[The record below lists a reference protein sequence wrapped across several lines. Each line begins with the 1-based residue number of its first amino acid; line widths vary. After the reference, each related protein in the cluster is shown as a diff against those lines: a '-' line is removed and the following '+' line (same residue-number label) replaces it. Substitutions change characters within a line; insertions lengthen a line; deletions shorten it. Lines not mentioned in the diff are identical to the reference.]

1 MQALIIADIVHYFN
15 WTYVSL
21 VSSEGMYGDSCRTSF
36 LRAAKAGN
44 FCVAVVEVIPR
55 LADEPTFDGLI
66 ESLLRQSRARVVA
79 LFTNADDS
87 RALLAA
93 AKRANVNNHFIWVAS
108 YAWGTRAK
116 VVEGLDDQ
124 DLSAF
129 TVQLD
134 YKLIPEYNAHMKNL
148 TVENNERNPWFR
160 EYWEKVFRCS
170 VDPAQQIYTSAVCGN
185 SLRLDESVGYHQE
198 AKVQFVV
205 DAVYAFAH
213 ALDEASKQLCRG
225 QNESY
230 CEALRNLDG
239 ESLYM
244 NYLLNTTFK
253 GVVRFD
259 NVGDG
264 LAPYRIY
271 SLRHLDNS
279 STYDYIPIGR
289 WEPYTLHMDAKKV
302 LWSTD
307 DAITGPIYI
316 VEPYLGPKSHE
327 LQRDQELL
335 DKTTVNG
342 WNSRIHGVQV
352 HAADAHAARKSRS
365 GHSGCGALN
374 GERGIQRLE
383 AMLFA
388 LDRIN
393 RDPSLLNG
401 ISLGATILDTCS
413 SGEHALKQA
422 LQFLDPPANV
432 GIFKCADGS
441 APGIHNEK
449 QKITGVIGGSYSE
462 VSQKVASLLGLFHV
476 PQISPASTASSLGDK
491 TRYDLF
497 ARTVP
502 PDTLQAHVMTDI
514 VHYFNWTYV
523 SLVTSE
529 GVYGDSGMIS
539 FLRDARAGNFC
550 VAIVEVVP
558 RLADEATFDG
568 IIQSLLRRPQA
579 RVVALFTHGEDSR
592 ALLAAAKK
600 ANASSNFVWLASDG
614 WGTQS
619 QIVESLH
626 DQDINAITVELDSR
640 AIPEY
645 DVYMKNLTLENN
657 ERNPWFREYWEDVF
671 KCSVNPVQHNDT
683 STACAASLRLDE
695 STGYRQGAK
704 IQFVV
709 DAVYAFAYALDQASK
724 QLCRG
729 ENESNCEA
737 FRNLDGESLYMNY
750 LLNTTFEDLVGSVVR
765 FDQLGDGLVPYRI
778 YNLRRL
784 DNSTAYDYV
793 PIGRWEP
800 YTLHLD
806 SEKVLWT
813 TEDGLPPVS
822 ACSSDCS
829 QAATAKLTPH
839 HHKASLKSM
848 TYGKA
853 CAELRTR
860 YKSGHGSSN
869 RRHSPPRINGSPI
882 LVNMN
887 VLMIVCVL
895 VHFIGLALAGVI
907 HDFGYDDHG
916 YYGYSDHD
924 HYGYHKEVPGP
935 SFLVKTVHHVSKLHH
950 GGHLHG
956 DAW

>member
-1 MQALIIADIVHYFN
+1 MAFKFTLLTLMLLESQGARIEIPGDIILGGLFPVH
-15 WTYVSL
+15 
-21 VSSEGMYGDSCRTSF
+21 
-36 LRAAKAGN
+36 
-44 FCVAVVEVIPR
+44 
-55 LADEPTFDGLI
+55 
-66 ESLLRQSRARVVA
+66 
-79 LFTNADDS
+79 
-87 RALLAA
+87 
-93 AKRANVNNHFIWVAS
+93 H
-108 YAWGTRAK
+108 
-116 VVEGLDDQ
+116 
-124 DLSAF
+124 
-129 TVQLD
+129 
-134 YKLIPEYNAHMKNL
+134 
-148 TVENNERNPWFR
+148 
-160 EYWEKVFRCS
+160 
-170 VDPAQQIYTSAVCGN
+170 
-185 SLRLDESVGYHQE
+185 
-198 AKVQFVV
+198 
-205 DAVYAFAH
+205 
-213 ALDEASKQLCRG
+213 
-225 QNESY
+225 
-230 CEALRNLDG
+230 
-239 ESLYM
+239 
-244 NYLLNTTFK
+244 
-253 GVVRFD
+253 
-259 NVGDG
+259 
-264 LAPYRIY
+264 
-271 SLRHLDNS
+271 
-279 STYDYIPIGR
+279 
-289 WEPYTLHMDAKKV
+289 
-302 LWSTD
+302 
-307 DAITGPIYI
+307 
-316 VEPYLGPKSHE
+316 
-327 LQRDQELL
+327 
-335 DKTTVNG
+335 
-342 WNSRIHGVQV
+342 
-352 HAADAHAARKSRS
+352 RS

-626 DQDINAITVELDSR
+626 DQNINAITVELDSR

-822 ACSSDCS
+822 ACSSDCNVGQIKMIS
-829 QAATAKLTPH
+829 PENRCCWVCSACGPL
-839 HHKASLKSM
+839 KAVIDEF
-848 TYGKA
+848 T
-853 CAELRTR
+853 C
-860 YKSGHGSSN
+860 SN
-869 RRHSPPRINGSPI
+869 
-882 LVNMN
+882 
-887 VLMIVCVL
+887 
-895 VHFIGLALAGVI
+895 
-907 HDFGYDDHG
+907 
-916 YYGYSDHD
+916 
-924 HYGYHKEVPGP
+924 
-935 SFLVKTVHHVSKLHH
+935 
-950 GGHLHG
+950 
-956 DAW
+956 